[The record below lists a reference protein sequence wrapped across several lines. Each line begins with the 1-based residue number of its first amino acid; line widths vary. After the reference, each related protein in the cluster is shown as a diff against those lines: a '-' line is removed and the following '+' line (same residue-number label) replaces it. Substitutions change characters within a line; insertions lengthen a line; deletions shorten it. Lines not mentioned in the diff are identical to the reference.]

1 MAIGDRIRIARKQA
15 GFTQKELAQKVAKS
29 SQVISNWERGYTT
42 GINQD
47 DINRLAI
54 ALNKPVNYLLGV
66 DNQQDNRPDL
76 PSITPRDEKEIASD
90 LEKMLSELSASTAMG
105 GEMDPDNAENMEL
118 LKNALGQAMTLAKRV
133 AKQKFTPKK
142 YRKTTEN
149 SLQNYGNDK

>member
-1 MAIGDRIRIARKQA
+1 MNTGNRLRKLREEKQMSQEEVAKLIGVGRTTYLKYETGENKPTRKL
-15 GFTQKELAQKVAKS
+15 KEL
-29 SQVISNWERGYTT
+29 SNLFGVST
-42 GINQD
+42 D
-47 DINRLAI
+47 
-54 ALNKPVNYLLGV
+54 YLLCN
-66 DNQQDNRPDL
+66 DTQQTNRPEL
-76 PSITPRDEKEIASD
+76 PSITPRDEKEIAQD

>member
-1 MAIGDRIRIARKQA
+1 
-15 GFTQKELAQKVAKS
+15 
-29 SQVISNWERGYTT
+29 
-42 GINQD
+42 
-47 DINRLAI
+47 
-54 ALNKPVNYLLGV
+54 
-66 DNQQDNRPDL
+66 
-76 PSITPRDEKEIASD
+76 
-90 LEKMLSELSASTAMG
+90 MLSELSASTAMG

>member
-1 MAIGDRIRIARKQA
+1 MNTGNRLRKLREEKQMSQEEVAKLIGVGRTTYLKYETGENKPTRKL
-15 GFTQKELAQKVAKS
+15 KEL
-29 SQVISNWERGYTT
+29 SNLFSVSA
-42 GINQD
+42 D
-47 DINRLAI
+47 
-54 ALNKPVNYLLGV
+54 YLLCN
-66 DNQQDNRPDL
+66 DTQQDNRPDL
-76 PSITPRDEKEIASD
+76 PSITPRDEKEIAQD

>member
-1 MAIGDRIRIARKQA
+1 MPIDGKRL
-15 GFTQKELAQKVAKS
+15 KELRE
-29 SQVISNWERGYTT
+29 NRGLYLHDMADFLGVTRQAYMKYENGET
-42 GINQD
+42 KNPRQID
-47 DINRLAI
+47 ELAEFF
-54 ALNKPVNYLLGV
+54 NVSTDYLLGIT
-66 DNQQDNRPDL
+66 DSKQTNRPEL
-76 PSITPRDEKEIASD
+76 PSITPRDEKEIAQD